1 MSQHSA
7 VVGSSSPTNLN
18 REFHRFTTADGWK
31 R

>member
-18 REFHRFTTADGWK
+18 REFHRFTTADG
-31 R
+31 